1 MLSTSMKQ
9 EQRPQKSTEVRGKIL
24 LVDPNPLDLE
34 TYADVLQH
42 FGHGV
47 RVCSSYDD
55 ARHLLETHRF
65 DLVIVGQSATQFGG
79 RTVLEQLHVGK
90 DRVPSLV
97 LSKSTDIDSYVQ
109 AMSLG
114 AADCIGKPVPPQRLK
129 HAVDACLLPQTVKV
143 GCG

>member
-1 MLSTSMKQ
+1 MFSTFMKQ
-9 EQRPQKSTEVRGKIL
+9 EQRSQKNPGVTGKIL

-42 FGHGV
+42 LGHEV
-47 RVCSSYDD
+47 RMCSSYDE
-55 ARHLLETHRF
+55 ARQLLERERF
-65 DLVIVGQSATQFGG
+65 DLVILGQSGSHFGG
-79 RTVLEQLHVGK
+79 RTVLEQLQAGV
-90 DRVPSLV
+90 DRIPSLV
-97 LSKSTDIDSYVQ
+97 LSKNTDIDSHVQ

-129 HAVDACLLPQTVKV
+129 HAVDACLLPQTAEV